1 MANGEKTELYVDG
14 KPPEDIEDER
24 WLREMFKDE
33 SRQEAA
39 LRFINENSRDAL
51 NDFILLTATA
61 RDRSDL
67 QWEEEAYRFVG
78 LKPEPEGQRVA
89 RIRRGAPPLTAKD
102 HSRIK
107 GGEPEGES
115 KNVARLRQELD
126 AAIFE
131 DRMANPGRR
140 VQAPGENEQK

>member
-51 NDFILLTATA
+51 NDFILLTDTA

-67 QWEEEAYRFVG
+67 QWEEEAYLYFPIYPVFVH
-78 LKPEPEGQRVA
+78 VDVFDSNT
-89 RIRRGAPPLTAKD
+89 I
-102 HSRIK
+102 
-107 GGEPEGES
+107 
-115 KNVARLRQELD
+115 
-126 AAIFE
+126 
-131 DRMANPGRR
+131 
-140 VQAPGENEQK
+140 